1 MPAAEPYLDTSAL
14 AKRYLD
20 EAGSDDFDAFLGRRP
35 RALISRLV
43 VIELRCLLKRRLGAG
58 QIDARYEQA
67 ALADFA
73 DDVRRGHFQVEP
85 LTDRHA
91 LMAYDL
97 VDQLLGRSLRTLD
110 ALHLAIAQSIGAGVL
125 ATADLGMARA
135 AGALGFTVV
144 TFGGPRRPT
153 A

>member
-20 EAGSDDFDAFLGRRP
+20 EAGSSDLDDFLGRRP
-35 RALISRLV
+35 RALISRLGV
-43 VIELRCLLKRRLGAG
+43 VELRRRHRSGE
-58 QIDARYEQA
+58 IDASCEQA

-73 DDVRRGHFQVEP
+73 DDVRSGHFQVEP

-97 VDQLLGRSLRTLD
+97 VDQLFGRSLRTLD
-110 ALHLAIAQSIGAGVL
+110 ALHLAIAQTIGVKML

-135 AGALGFTVV
+135 AEVLGFTVV
-144 TFGGPRRPT
+144 IFGQDT
-153 A
+153 L

>member
-20 EAGSDDFDAFLGRRP
+20 EPGSEDFDAFLGGRR

-43 VIELRCLLKRRLGAG
+43 VVELRCLLKRRLGAR

-85 LTDRHA
+85 LTDQHV

-97 VDQLLGRSLRTLD
+97 IDRLLGHSLRTLD
-110 ALHLAIAQSIGAGVL
+110 ALHLAIAQSIGAEIL
-125 ATADLGMARA
+125 ATADFGMARA
-135 AGALGFTVV
+135 AEALGFNVV
-144 TFGGPRRPT
+144 TFGGPPHPT
-153 A
+153 G

>member
-20 EAGSDDFDAFLGRRP
+20 EADSSDLDDFLGRRP
-35 RALISRLV
+35 RALISRLGV
-43 VIELRCLLKRRLGAG
+43 VELRCLLRRRRRARE
-58 QIDARYEQA
+58 IDARYEQA

-73 DDVRRGHFQVEP
+73 DDVRRGHFQIEP

-97 VDQLLGRSLRTLD
+97 VDQLSGHSLRTLD
-110 ALHLAIAQSIGAGVL
+110 ALHLAIAQSIEAGVL

-135 AGALGFTVV
+135 ARALGFTVA
-144 TFGGPRRPT
+144 TFGRG
-153 A
+153 AS

>member
-35 RALISRLV
+35 RALISRLAV
-43 VIELRCLLKRRLGAG
+43 VELRCLLKRRLGAR

-73 DDVRRGHFQVEP
+73 DDVRRGHFHVEP

-91 LMAYDL
+91 LTAYDL
-97 VDQLLGRSLRTLD
+97 VDQLSGHSLRTLD
-110 ALHLAIAQSIGAGVL
+110 ALHLAIARNVGAGIV
-125 ATADLGMARA
+125 ATADFGMARA
-135 AGALGFTVV
+135 AEALGFTVV
-144 TFGGPRRPT
+144 TFGGPPRPPG
-153 A
+153 

>member
-1 MPAAEPYLDTSAL
+1 MPAAEPYLETSAL

-20 EAGSDDFDAFLGRRP
+20 EAGSDQFDAFLGRRP

-43 VIELRCLLKRRLGAG
+43 VIELRCLLKRRLEGR

-73 DDVRRGHFQVEP
+73 DDVRSGHFQVEP

-97 VDQLLGRSLRTLD
+97 VDQLFGRSLRTLD
-110 ALHLAIAQSIGAGVL
+110 ALHLAIAQTIGVKML

-135 AGALGFTVV
+135 AEVLGFSVV
-144 TFGGPRRPT
+144 IFGQDT
-153 A
+153 L

>member
-1 MPAAEPYLDTSAL
+1 MPAGEPYLDTSAL

-20 EAGSDDFDAFLGRRP
+20 EPGSDDLDDFLGRRP
-35 RALISRLV
+35 RALIGRLAV
-43 VIELRCLLKRRLGAG
+43 VELRCLLKRRRGARE
-58 QIDARYEQA
+58 INARYEQA

-97 VDQLLGRSLRTLD
+97 VDQLSGRSLRTLD
-110 ALHLAIAQSIGAGVL
+110 ALHLAIAQSVGAGVL
-125 ATADLGMARA
+125 ATADLEMARA
-135 AGALGFTVV
+135 ARALGFTVA
-144 TFGGPRRPT
+144 TFGCGGQ
-153 A
+153 